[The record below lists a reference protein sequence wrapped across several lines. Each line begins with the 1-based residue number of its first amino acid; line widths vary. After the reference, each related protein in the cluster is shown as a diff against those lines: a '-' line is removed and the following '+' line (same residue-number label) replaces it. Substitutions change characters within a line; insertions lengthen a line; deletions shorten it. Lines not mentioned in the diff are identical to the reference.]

1 MVRSRQTEDVLADMW
16 IVTPHST
23 DADSSW
29 PRLPLMTA
37 LGAATEAGGLWVQEI
52 DACDPAALFSVLA
65 DAPGIAFLDSAAIG
79 DPRGGCSYLCIDPLD
94 ELIVEDPSSPD
105 LFGRLRALKA
115 RLPAQRCGPLPFSGG
130 IVGMLSYDAGRERLA
145 VCSRHQP
152 DTAPGLAARS
162 YDFVIGFDHCA
173 SRAFVMAR
181 DRPNESAAWRFA
193 RWQDVAQR
201 TSRRPDAAPLAWR
214 PCFSREAYSRRI
226 ERISGYLHAGD
237 IYQANL
243 SARFVAARPDGFD
256 PVAAY
261 LRLRALSPNP
271 FGAFLDLGA
280 GRTLLS
286 ASPERFVHLAS
297 NGLIETRP
305 IKGTAPRF
313 VDPQR
318 DRGAANMLAASGKD
332 WSENL
337 MICDLLRND
346 LATVSVAGSV
356 RVPQLAQIER
366 FASVWH
372 LVSVVEAR
380 LKPGCDAVDLL
391 AAVVPGGSITG
402 APKKRAAEIID
413 ELEDSRRGAMFG
425 TVFRIGTDGALD
437 SSIII
442 RSMLADKAT
451 VTARAGGGI
460 VAESD
465 ADAEHAEMRAKIAPL
480 LDATGTL
487 EPSG

>member
-1 MVRSRQTEDVLADMW
+1 
-16 IVTPHST
+16 
-23 DADSSW
+23 
-29 PRLPLMTA
+29 
-37 LGAATEAGGLWVQEI
+37 
-52 DACDPAALFSVLA
+52 
-65 DAPGIAFLDSAAIG
+65 
-79 DPRGGCSYLCIDPLD
+79 
-94 ELIVEDPSSPD
+94 
-105 LFGRLRALKA
+105 
-115 RLPAQRCGPLPFSGG
+115 
-130 IVGMLSYDAGRERLA
+130 
-145 VCSRHQP
+145 
-152 DTAPGLAARS
+152 
-162 YDFVIGFDHCA
+162 
-173 SRAFVMAR
+173 
-181 DRPNESAAWRFA
+181 
-193 RWQDVAQR
+193 
-201 TSRRPDAAPLAWR
+201 
-214 PCFSREAYSRRI
+214 
-226 ERISGYLHAGD
+226 
-237 IYQANL
+237 
-243 SARFVAARPDGFD
+243 
-256 PVAAY
+256 
-261 LRLRALSPNP
+261 
-271 FGAFLDLGA
+271 
-280 GRTLLS
+280 
-286 ASPERFVHLAS
+286 
-297 NGLIETRP
+297 
-305 IKGTAPRF
+305 
-313 VDPQR
+313 
-318 DRGAANMLAASGKD
+318 
-332 WSENL
+332 

-380 LKPGCDAVDLL
+380 LKPGCDAIDLL

-442 RSMLADKAT
+442 RSMLADKAA